1 MNSQTAQIQAIIS
14 EIDEVLSKPSPRL
27 PWVASVATTQQ
38 RQVLA
43 RVRDFLA
50 SLEQELATPAPLSI
64 PAIAGNSAD
73 FNQQFVSQ
81 QIVQT
86 VATEMK
92 ELRASL
98 TGAFH
103 SDIQALRQEQ
113 QALLTEI
120 KQLEARRQYHQSL
133 AQQQSH
139 QQKVIGEFLQ
149 ALMNRLE
156 SHLTTNV
163 TENFANL
170 ETRVLNSVLL
180 AATSG
185 SELSTQVTSTS
196 GELTVGEGQQA
207 TGHGELP
214 LLTPAQRLEQMR
226 LLQIQCDRLL
236 MTLDSN
242 LEVVFEALQR
252 NLKSYQESLSQGLER
267 MHTLGQQGEA
277 MFAALVNHLA
287 AELGREASSYVQ
299 VIPQEATLE
308 THPTE
313 QSLPQEVAHPQELPP
328 PLVKEKEKKKEK
340 EKASPFPVTETPLA
354 EPDKL
359 PYAGTEVSAH
369 PPVSRSVSAP
379 AVIPLPSPPT
389 PVEVHDSLE
398 EKQEEMDDLYQRLF
412 SPTQTQTPEEYT
424 PSVEDLEA
432 RSTHRFQSP
441 SGWDKTSQ
449 SLDDFMIAQDSEF
462 LTNNELADISLDTEN
477 FFAKTGNDFDI
488 IEKAS
493 WEAPSPRVPSSED
506 SKKVDLDNLFGETT
520 PPETS
525 SVGVSIRTHSIK
537 EEIIYEE
544 NADSDISG
552 SLESLTDDFFE
563 PASADE
569 NLLPIEVTDLEA
581 EQALL
586 LDTSTLQLLQDD
598 LYSLEGLEAT
608 GIIDSFEGF
617 TPEID
622 EEFTPNQE
630 VETTTGSSVI
640 EVTTLDD
647 LFADIS
653 NTPPLGVALPFTF
666 DEPGDLEI
674 PTKVN
679 SDFTNVIS
687 NLDSSELD
695 FDKYSMT
702 LEDILDNLTEAET
715 KPITLK

>member
-1 MNSQTAQIQAIIS
+1 LNSQTAQIQAIIS

-50 SLEQELATPAPLSI
+50 SLEQELATPAGFSI
-64 PAIAGNSAD
+64 PTIAGNTVD
-73 FNQQFVSQ
+73 VNQQLVSQ

-92 ELRASL
+92 ELRTSL
-98 TGAFH
+98 TAALH
-103 SDIQALRQEQ
+103 TDIQALRQEQ

-149 ALMNRLE
+149 ALMSRLE

-185 SELSTQVTSTS
+185 SELSTQVTSTA

-207 TGHGELP
+207 IGHGELP

-236 MTLDSN
+236 MSLDSN
-242 LEVVFEALQR
+242 LQVVFEALQR

-299 VIPQEATLE
+299 VIPQETTLE
-308 THPTE
+308 TEHRKPP
-313 QSLPQEVAHPQELPP
+313 LPQEVPQTQELAAPF
-328 PLVKEKEKKKEK
+328 VKEKKKK
-340 EKASPFPVTETPLA
+340 EIASPFAVTETSL
-354 EPDKL
+354 PDQEKF
-359 PYAGTEVSAH
+359 PYAGTEVAAH

-379 AVIPLPSPPT
+379 AVIPLPSPPAS
-389 PVEVHDSLE
+389 VEVDDFLE

-412 SPTQTQTPEEYT
+412 SPTQTPTEEYS
-424 PSVEDLEA
+424 PSLEPFEA
-432 RSTHRFQSP
+432 RSTPDFESP
-441 SGWDKTSQ
+441 SEWDNTSE
-449 SLDDFMIAQDSEF
+449 SLDDFMLAEDSEF
-462 LTNNELADISLDTEN
+462 VTNKPSADIPLETED

-493 WEAPSPRVPSSED
+493 WEAPSPRISTSED
-506 SKKVDLDNLFGETT
+506 SKKVNLDNLFGETT
-520 PPETS
+520 PPENS
-525 SVGVSIRTHSIK
+525 GFGVSLPTHSIK
-537 EEIIYEE
+537 EEKISLET
-544 NADSDISG
+544 ADSDISG

-563 PASADE
+563 PASKDE
-569 NLLPIEVTDLEA
+569 NLLPIEVTDLGG
-581 EQALL
+581 EQALV

-598 LYSLEGLEAT
+598 LYSLEGLDAT

-622 EEFTPNQE
+622 DGFTPNQE
-630 VETTTGSSVI
+630 EETTTGSSVI
-640 EVTTLDD
+640 EVTTLED

-653 NTPPLGVALPFTF
+653 NTPPLGVALQFASE
-666 DEPGDLEI
+666 EPGEIEI
-674 PTKVN
+674 PTEVN

-702 LEDILDNLTEAET
+702 LEDILDNLTEAEA

>member
-1 MNSQTAQIQAIIS
+1 LNSQTAQIQAIIS

-50 SLEQELATPAPLSI
+50 SLEQELATPARLPI
-64 PAIAGNSAD
+64 PTIAGNTAD
-73 FNQQFVSQ
+73 VNQQLVSQ

-86 VATEMK
+86 VAAEMK
-92 ELRASL
+92 ELRTSL
-98 TGAFH
+98 TGALH

-133 AQQQSH
+133 AQQQSN

-185 SELSTQVTSTS
+185 SELSTQVTSTT
-196 GELTVGEGQQA
+196 GELTVGEGQH
-207 TGHGELP
+207 GHGELP

-236 MTLDSN
+236 MSLDSN
-242 LEVVFEALQR
+242 LQVVFEALQR

-299 VIPQEATLE
+299 VIPQETSLE
-308 THPTE
+308 TEPPKPP
-313 QSLPQEVAHPQELPP
+313 LPQEVPQTQELPA
-328 PLVKEKEKKKEK
+328 PLVTEKKEK
-340 EKASPFPVTETPLA
+340 EKEKEKELASPFAVTETPL
-354 EPDKL
+354 PDQEKF
-359 PYAGTEVSAH
+359 PYAGTEVAAH
-369 PPVSRSVSAP
+369 PPVSRSVSAQ
-379 AVIPLPSPPT
+379 AVLPLPSPPA
-389 PVEVHDSLE
+389 PVEVQESPP

-412 SPTQTQTPEEYT
+412 SPTQTPTEEYS
-424 PSVEDLEA
+424 PSLEPFEA
-432 RSTHRFQSP
+432 RSTPDFESP
-441 SGWDKTSQ
+441 SEWDNTSE
-449 SLDDFMIAQDSEF
+449 SLDDFMLAEDSEF
-462 LTNNELADISLDTEN
+462 VTNKPSADIPLETED

-493 WEAPSPRVPSSED
+493 WEAPSPRISTSED
-506 SKKVDLDNLFGETT
+506 SKKVNLDNLFGETT
-520 PPETS
+520 PPENS
-525 SVGVSIRTHSIK
+525 GLGVSLPTHSIK
-537 EEIIYEE
+537 EEKISLE

-563 PASADE
+563 PASKDE
-569 NLLPIEVTDLEA
+569 NLLPIEVTDLGG
-581 EQALL
+581 EQALV
-586 LDTSTLQLLQDD
+586 LDTGTLQLLQDD

-622 EEFTPNQE
+622 DEFTPNQE
-630 VETTTGSSVI
+630 EETTTGSSVI
-640 EVTTLDD
+640 EVTTLED

-653 NTPPLGVALPFTF
+653 NTPPLGVALQFAIE
-666 DEPGDLEI
+666 EPGEIEI
-674 PTKVN
+674 PTQVN

-695 FDKYSMT
+695 FDKYGMT
-702 LEDILDNLTEAET
+702 LEDILDNLTEAEA

>member
-1 MNSQTAQIQAIIS
+1 LNSQTAQIQAIIS

-43 RVRDFLA
+43 RVRNFLA
-50 SLEQELATPAPLSI
+50 SLEQELATPAPLTI
-64 PAIAGNSAD
+64 PTIAGNTAD
-73 FNQQFVSQ
+73 FNQQLVSQ

-86 VATEMK
+86 VAAEMK

-103 SDIQALRQEQ
+103 ADIQALRQEH

-149 ALMNRLE
+149 ALMTRLE
-156 SHLTTNV
+156 SHLTANV

-185 SELSTQVTSTS
+185 SELSTQVMSTS
-196 GELTVGEGQQA
+196 GELTVGEGQLA
-207 TGHGELP
+207 TRPSELP

-226 LLQIQCDRLL
+226 LLQVQCDRLL

-242 LEVVFEALQR
+242 LLVVFEALQR
-252 NLKSYQESLSQGLER
+252 NLKTYQESLSQGLER

-299 VIPQEATLE
+299 ARPQERTLE
-308 THPTE
+308 THPTKPP
-313 QSLPQEVAHPQELPP
+313 LPREVPQTQELPA
-328 PLVKEKEKKKEK
+328 PLVKEKEKEK
-340 EKASPFPVTETPLA
+340 EKASPFPVTETPL
-354 EPDKL
+354 PDREKL

-369 PPVSRSVSAP
+369 PPVSRSVSP
-379 AVIPLPSPPT
+379 PPVIPLPSPPT
-389 PVEVHDSLE
+389 PVEVDDSQE

-412 SPTQTQTPEEYT
+412 SPTQTPTPEEYT
-424 PSVEDLEA
+424 PFVEQFDA
-432 RSTHRFQSP
+432 RSTHRFESP

-449 SLDDFMIAQDSEF
+449 SLDDFMKEDEEF
-462 LTNNELADISLDTEN
+462 VTNNALADVPLETED
-477 FFAKTGNDFDI
+477 FFAKTGNNFDI
-488 IEKAS
+488 IEKYS
-493 WEAPSPRVPSSED
+493 WEAPSPRLPTSAD
-506 SKKVDLDNLFGETT
+506 SKKVNLDNLFGETT

-525 SVGVSIRTHSIK
+525 SFPVSIPTRTIK
-537 EEIIYEE
+537 KPEEKIYIEK
-544 NADSDISG
+544 ADSDFSG

-563 PASADE
+563 PASNEE
-569 NLLPIEVTDLEA
+569 NLLPIEVTGWEA

-608 GIIDSFEGF
+608 GIIDNFEGF
-617 TPEID
+617 TPEV
-622 EEFTPNQE
+622 EETFTPNQE
-630 VETTTGSSVI
+630 QETAKGSLVT
-640 EVTTLDD
+640 EVTTLED
-647 LFADIS
+647 LFADIT
-653 NTPPLGVALPFTF
+653 NTPPLAIALQFASE
-666 DEPGDLEI
+666 EPGAIEI
-674 PTKVN
+674 TTKVN

>member
-1 MNSQTAQIQAIIS
+1 MTSQTAQIQAIIS

-50 SLEQELATPAPLSI
+50 SLEQELAAPARLSI
-64 PAIAGNSAD
+64 PAIAGNTVD
-73 FNQQFVSQ
+73 VNQQLVSQ

-92 ELRASL
+92 ELRTSL
-98 TGAFH
+98 TAALH
-103 SDIQALRQEQ
+103 TDIQALRQEQ
-113 QALLTEI
+113 QTLLTEI

-149 ALMNRLE
+149 ALMSRLE

-185 SELSTQVTSTS
+185 SELSTKVTSTT

-236 MTLDSN
+236 MSLDSN
-242 LEVVFEALQR
+242 LQVVFEALQR

-299 VIPQEATLE
+299 VIPQETTLE
-308 THPTE
+308 TEHRKPP
-313 QSLPQEVAHPQELPP
+313 LPQEVPQTQELAA
-328 PLVKEKEKKKEK
+328 PLVKEKKQKEK
-340 EKASPFPVTETPLA
+340 EIASPFAVTETPL
-354 EPDKL
+354 PDQEKF
-359 PYAGTEVSAH
+359 PYAGTEVAAH
-369 PPVSRSVSAP
+369 PPVSRSVSPP
-379 AVIPLPSPPT
+379 AAIPLPPPPA
-389 PVEVHDSLE
+389 PVEIDASLE

-412 SPTQTQTPEEYT
+412 SPTQTPTEEYS
-424 PSVEDLEA
+424 PSLEPFEA
-432 RSTHRFQSP
+432 RSTPDFESP
-441 SGWDKTSQ
+441 SEWDNTSE
-449 SLDDFMIAQDSEF
+449 SLDDFMLAEDSEF
-462 LTNNELADISLDTEN
+462 ITNKPSADIPLETED

-493 WEAPSPRVPSSED
+493 WEAPSPRISTSED
-506 SKKVDLDNLFGETT
+506 SKKVNLDNLFGEMT
-520 PPETS
+520 PPES
-525 SVGVSIRTHSIK
+525 SSFQVSLPTHSIK
-537 EEIIYEE
+537 EEKISLE

-563 PASADE
+563 PASKDE
-569 NLLPIEVTDLEA
+569 NLLPIEVTDLGG
-581 EQALL
+581 EQALV

-622 EEFTPNQE
+622 DGFIPNQQE
-630 VETTTGSSVI
+630 ETTTGSSVI
-640 EVTTLDD
+640 EVTTLED

-653 NTPPLGVALPFTF
+653 NTPPLGVALELGSE
-666 DEPGDLEI
+666 EPGEIEI
-674 PTKVN
+674 PTQVN

-695 FDKYSMT
+695 FEKYSMT
-702 LEDILDNLTEAET
+702 LEDILDNLTQAEA